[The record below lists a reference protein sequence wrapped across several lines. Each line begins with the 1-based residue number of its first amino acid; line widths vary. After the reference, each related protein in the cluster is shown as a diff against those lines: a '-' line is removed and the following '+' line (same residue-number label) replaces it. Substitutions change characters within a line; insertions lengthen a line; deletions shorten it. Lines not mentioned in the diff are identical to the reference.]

1 MHTTKAWQMK
11 SQKKRW
17 CWRALT
23 DSHRKYA
30 AIYQTPEVMS
40 WVSSQHIATPWKQ
53 HYILNFTLFFPVKQK
68 KSKGDPD
75 AFKHSLLHM
84 KYSGLLCNVHWPAL
98 FILNRYITQTAWE
111 QEAPTLW
118 MIHKIQNDSPSWES
132 CNLEEEGGQQGTQAW
147 LCWALQAS
155 LKSSVPPVTVKLYGG
170 WRRWRSWSGGYFSLF
185 SIPSQFHGLICFL
198 LSGGAPFVGLVSTC
212 QHLGSECWPWNVAHS
227 PPLYM
232 LSTCWAHS
240 NIQHTFSWSSK
251 KNRCPL
257 ALNATTRTGFDFC
270 FSIFRS
276 PGCCQAFKMP
286 WE

>member
-118 MIHKIQNDSPSWES
+118 MIRGR
-132 CNLEEEGGQQGTQAW
+132 GGTAGHTGM
-147 LCWALQAS
+147 
-155 LKSSVPPVTVKLYGG
+155 V
-170 WRRWRSWSGGYFSLF
+170 
-185 SIPSQFHGLICFL
+185 
-198 LSGGAPFVGLVSTC
+198 
-212 QHLGSECWPWNVAHS
+212 
-227 PPLYM
+227 M
-232 LSTCWAHS
+232 LSFA
-240 NIQHTFSWSSK
+240 SK
-251 KNRCPL
+251 PEIIC
-257 ALNATTRTGFDFC
+257 TSC
-270 FSIFRS
+270 Y
-276 PGCCQAFKMP
+276 C
-286 WE
+286 